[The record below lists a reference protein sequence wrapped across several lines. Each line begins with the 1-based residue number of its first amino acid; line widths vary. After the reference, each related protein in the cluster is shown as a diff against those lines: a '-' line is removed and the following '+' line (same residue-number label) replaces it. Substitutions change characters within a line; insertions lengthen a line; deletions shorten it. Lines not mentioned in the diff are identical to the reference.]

1 MAAPS
6 TPPAGKPSGAVS
18 PDGDVAGP
26 STSAAQTPEDA
37 DFDALQS
44 ILRLAVGGALEG
56 SDEAVRRLKAQEA
69 RVRASGADAPT
80 VEHDETDADRARYAA
95 IGLLFEGERA
105 LRAGLSVWERSAAL
119 AVNAAARA
127 AKPVTSSRLAR
138 PWQQRYDQLA
148 DRGAG
153 IVDRWVQTGRIE
165 EPRSRAMMLGVAGQ
179 AIDDTIDE
187 LAELEGV
194 QQIVQQQSVGMATM
208 MVGEARERTA
218 TGDNLIEQITHRL
231 LRRPP
236 PSSGAPSAAS
246 ESVPGCGT
254 DEGEVT
260 PCRRSRKPQLSRVR
274 RASSAVSPRGSST
287 NWSSSWHL
295 P

>member
-1 MAAPS
+1 MATS
-6 TPPAGKPSGAVS
+6 NTTPANKPSGAAS
-18 PDGDVAGP
+18 PGSPTAGGR
-26 STSAAQTPEDA
+26 AAQTPEDA

-69 RVRASGADAPT
+69 RLRASGASAPT

-127 AKPVTSSRLAR
+127 AKPVTSSRLGR

-218 TGDNLIEQITHRL
+218 TGDNLLEQITHRL
-231 LRRPP
+231 LRRPL

-246 ESVPGCGT
+246 ESVPAKEQTKG
-254 DEGEVT
+254 
-260 PCRRSRKPQLSRVR
+260 K
-274 RASSAVSPRGSST
+274 
-287 NWSSSWHL
+287 
-295 P
+295 

>member
-1 MAAPS
+1 M
-6 TPPAGKPSGAVS
+6 
-18 PDGDVAGP
+18 
-26 STSAAQTPEDA
+26 
-37 DFDALQS
+37 
-44 ILRLAVGGALEG
+44 
-56 SDEAVRRLKAQEA
+56 
-69 RVRASGADAPT
+69 
-80 VEHDETDADRARYAA
+80 
-95 IGLLFEGERA
+95 
-105 LRAGLSVWERSAAL
+105 

-127 AKPVTSSRLAR
+127 AKSVTSSRLAR

-218 TGDNLIEQITHRL
+218 TGDNLLERNH
-231 LRRPP
+231 
-236 PSSGAPSAAS
+236 PSPAAAAS
-246 ESVPGCGT
+246 AIFRRTERRVRIGSGRGT

-260 PCRRSRKPQLSRVR
+260 TCRRSRKPS
-274 RASSAVSPRGSST
+274 
-287 NWSSSWHL
+287 N
-295 P
+295 

>member
-18 PDGDVAGP
+18 LDGDLAGP
-26 STSAAQTPEDA
+26 PTSAAQTPEAA

-69 RVRASGADAPT
+69 RLRASGASAPT

-127 AKPVTSSRLAR
+127 AKPVTSSRLGR

-218 TGDNLIEQITHRL
+218 TGDNLLEQITHRL
-231 LRRPP
+231 LRRPL

-246 ESVPGCGT
+246 ESVPAKEQTKG
-254 DEGEVT
+254 
-260 PCRRSRKPQLSRVR
+260 K
-274 RASSAVSPRGSST
+274 
-287 NWSSSWHL
+287 
-295 P
+295 

>member
-1 MAAPS
+1 MMAAPN
-6 TPPAGKPSGAVS
+6 TPPADKPSGAVS
-18 PDGDVAGP
+18 PDEGVAGLP
-26 STSAAQTPEDA
+26 TSEAQTPEDA

-69 RVRASGADAPT
+69 RVRASGASAPT

-105 LRAGLSVWERSAAL
+105 LRAGLNVWERSAAL

-148 DRGAG
+148 DRGAA
-153 IVDRWVQTGRIE
+153 IVDRWIQTGRIE

-218 TGDNLIEQITHRL
+218 TADNLIERITHRL

-236 PSSGAPSAAS
+236 PSSGAPSAAP
-246 ESVPGCGT
+246 EPV
-254 DEGEVT
+254 
-260 PCRRSRKPQLSRVR
+260 
-274 RASSAVSPRGSST
+274 SAEEKTREE
-287 NWSSSWHL
+287 
-295 P
+295 